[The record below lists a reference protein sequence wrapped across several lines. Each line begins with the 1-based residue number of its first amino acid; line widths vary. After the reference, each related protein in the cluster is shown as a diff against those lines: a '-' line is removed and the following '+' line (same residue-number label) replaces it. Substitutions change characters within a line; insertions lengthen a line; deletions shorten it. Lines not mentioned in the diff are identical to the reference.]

1 MANSKRTLDRKI
13 KSYTDLL
20 RKTQEASEELNGLAA
35 KMLMETATSQVTR
48 NSAAVTEKIQELGN
62 LVADTKADSMG
73 LKKILDKYS

>member
-20 RKTQEASEELNGLAA
+20 RKTQEASEELNGIAA
-35 KMLMETATSQVTR
+35 KLLMETATSQVTR
-48 NSAAVTEKIQELGN
+48 NSAAATEKIQELGN
-62 LVADTKADSMG
+62 LVADTKADSLG